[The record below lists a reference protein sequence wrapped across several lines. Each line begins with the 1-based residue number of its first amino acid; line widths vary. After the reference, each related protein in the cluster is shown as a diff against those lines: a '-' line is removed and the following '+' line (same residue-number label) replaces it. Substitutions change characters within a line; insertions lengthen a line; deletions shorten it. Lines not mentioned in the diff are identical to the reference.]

1 MANNLNA
8 WEFEVK
14 LKLDMKELRREWNDF
29 LKDISKDFQ
38 KEYEDLRI
46 EVWIMFDN
54 AKTYLGSDGTIS
66 TIVSAIH
73 DVTQEIDK
81 MRMGAVQI
89 CLKVFLKHKK
99 T

>member
-1 MANNLNA
+1 
-8 WEFEVK
+8 
-14 LKLDMKELRREWNDF
+14 
-29 LKDISKDFQ
+29 
-38 KEYEDLRI
+38 
-46 EVWIMFDN
+46 MFDD
-54 AKTYLGSDGTIS
+54 AKTYLGTDGTIS

-99 T
+99 N